1 MRRYRAPGA
10 GRGAQEGQG
19 IGGRREPRATKRL
32 EEKRMRHIIRAV
44 VMVLG
49 AGFGCATA
57 PVIIEPGPGHPAS
70 TMEPE
75 APRPAATLT
84 LKAESIPS
92 VLDHAPKGGA
102 ASRE

>member
-1 MRRYRAPGA
+1 
-10 GRGAQEGQG
+10 
-19 IGGRREPRATKRL
+19 
-32 EEKRMRHIIRAV
+32 MRHIIRAV

-102 ASRE
+102 ASRETTPATRPEGGHQHRGHGHGGGS